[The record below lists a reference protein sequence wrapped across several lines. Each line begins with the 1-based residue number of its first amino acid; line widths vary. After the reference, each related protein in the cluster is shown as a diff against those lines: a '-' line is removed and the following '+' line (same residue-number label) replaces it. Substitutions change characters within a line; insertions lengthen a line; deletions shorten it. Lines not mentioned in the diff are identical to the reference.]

1 MITPQ
6 NVLRHELMGLPV
18 EVVRSTGTTFRGV
31 RGVIAGETRN
41 MLAIRTER
49 GIKHIPKMTCTFRLA
64 LPGGSVVDVDGS
76 ALVSQPEKRIT
87 TRMRR

>member
-1 MITPQ
+1 
-6 NVLRHELMGLPV
+6 
-18 EVVRSTGTTFRGV
+18 
-31 RGVIAGETRN
+31 

-49 GIKHIPKMTCTFRLA
+49 GIKHIPKMACTFRLA

-87 TRMRR
+87 IRLRR